1 MKSTVD
7 RIRRCIAGI
16 FNTLIIILSVAA
28 CSNES
33 VGPVTPICPEP
44 ELRMAGSIRV
54 ASFAYM
60 VVDMADDK
68 ASLLVRDYSRQLIV
82 VGVQNNK
89 RLYTLEVPDLLP
101 SDESFWTL
109 VGAGFL
115 GHSSDSMFASCLVR
129 RSNGDTASRNYV
141 VNIRTGLI
149 SEIRPSRCL
158 DNGWDP
164 VLKQWFYV
172 HSIERLPN
180 RTLLVRNNGK
190 PYDYATDT
198 FLDEEVSDPN
208 GGTLYYYKRTWLSGY
223 LVGLSGWYLGPGQES
238 ISLVV
243 DGKSFEMSQL
253 VSGMSV
259 QSSIR
264 GTDYV
269 ILQVMPNR
277 YASSSG
283 KGWGPE
289 MWVVDV
295 GRLMRDNSI
304 SNAIVVKRNLHEAY
318 CSLAT
323 LGLYAYAYDL
333 DHVYIS
339 MHQDGEYVQT
349 PFRIS
354 LSSPSFKSPITYR

>member
-1 MKSTVD
+1 M
-7 RIRRCIAGI
+7 GI
-16 FNTLIIILSVAA
+16 FNVLVIMMSVAS
-28 CSNES
+28 CSKES
-33 VGPVTPICPEP
+33 AGPVTPTCPEP
-44 ELRMAGSIRV
+44 EPRMAGSIRV
-54 ASFAYM
+54 AGFAYM

-68 ASLLVRDYSRQLIV
+68 TSLLVRDYSRQLIV
-82 VGVQNNK
+82 VGVQNNE

-101 SDESFWTL
+101 SDETFWTL
-109 VGAGFL
+109 AGSGFL
-115 GHSSDSMFASCLVR
+115 GHSSDSIFASCLVR

-141 VNIRTGLI
+141 VNIRTGSV

-158 DNGWDP
+158 ENGWDP
-164 VLKQWFYV
+164 VLKSWFYV
-172 HSIERLPN
+172 YSIERLPN
-180 RTLLVRNNGK
+180 RTLLVSTNDLR
-190 PYDYATDT
+190 YDYANDT
-198 FLDEEVSDPN
+198 FLDEEISDPR
-208 GGTLYYYKRTWLSGY
+208 GGHLYFYKRTWLSGY
-223 LVGLSGWYLGPGQES
+223 LVGRSGWFRGPGQDS

-253 VSGMSV
+253 VSDMYV

-269 ILQVMPNR
+269 ILDVIPNR

-289 MWVVDV
+289 LWVVDV
-295 GRLMRDNSI
+295 GRLLRDKSI

-339 MHQDGEYVQT
+339 MHQDGEYVQI

-354 LSSPSFKSPITYR
+354 LSSPTFKSPITFR